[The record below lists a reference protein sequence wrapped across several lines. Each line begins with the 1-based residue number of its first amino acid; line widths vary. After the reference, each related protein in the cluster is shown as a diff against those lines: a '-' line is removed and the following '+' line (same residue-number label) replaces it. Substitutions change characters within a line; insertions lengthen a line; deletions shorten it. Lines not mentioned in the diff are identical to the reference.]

1 MAKAATAK
9 KTAAAKPAKETK
21 PKVEKAPKE
30 VKPKQEQ
37 ANGVTRPR
45 PGNTVARVWEIADQ
59 LSNFKLKEPKIAARA
74 DVLVAA
80 ENEKI
85 NAATAATQYGRWR
98 RFHGITGRS
107 VVAGAAE

>member
-1 MAKAATAK
+1 MAKNATAK
-9 KTAAAKPAKETK
+9 KTASAKPAKEPK
-21 PKVEKAPKE
+21 PKVVKEPKE
-30 VKPKQEQ
+30 AKPKQEQ

-59 LSNFKLKEPKIAARA
+59 LSNFKLKEPKIAPRA
-74 DVLVAA
+74 DVLAAA
-80 ENEKI
+80 ENEQI

-107 VVAGAAE
+107 VVADKPE